1 MKTAGYDFWKMA
13 LSLLVGVFLCAMA
26 ATFYVA
32 ADRMSP
38 VTDTDYYSHG
48 LHYGQT
54 ASGASNPGIRWTLS
68 PSLSGSDLK
77 VCVSDASG
85 AKICGGVLRFS
96 ADNAIPRKGDTGKG
110 DRHLL
115 AKEPVPSSIL
125 LAESSPGI
133 FTAPRPVSTNGE
145 LRGTLL
151 YTRGEAVATQKMV
164 LLQ

>member
-1 MKTAGYDFWKMA
+1 MNTARYDFYKIA

-26 ATFYVA
+26 ATFYIA
-32 ADRMSP
+32 AHRGSR
-38 VTDTDYYSHG
+38 VVDTDYYSHG

-54 ASGASNPGIRWTLS
+54 PSGASNPGIRWTLS

-85 AKICGGVLRFS
+85 ATICGGVLRFS
-96 ADNAIPRKGDTGKG
+96 ADRDIRKG
-110 DRHLL
+110 DRHLS

-133 FTAPRPVSTNGE
+133 FTAPRPVSANGE

-151 YTRGEAVATQKMV
+151 YTRGEAVATQKLV